1 MTGNRS
7 TAVMQR
13 RAVAPDALDYFP
25 TPPWATRALCEILSG
40 YMHDSMGIDPG
51 ERLNR
56 CTAWEPCCGEM
67 FMANPMREYFASV
80 RASDVHRYTPNHDLV
95 DFMGMDALTLP
106 RVDWI
111 FMNPPFIH
119 AEQFISRALS
129 RSIRGVAALVR
140 GAFTESEKRYESLF
154 GTTMLPT
161 WEFQF
166 AERVPMLRGRLIR
179 KGQLDPFSLDPKT
192 GEPRP
197 CSSATTYS
205 WLVWMPGQHDWRK
218 RIIPPCRLRME
229 REGDYPLYPD
239 QWRAVGR
246 HEEALRWKKGR
257 LL

>member
-40 YMHDSMGIDPG
+40 WMDIGIDIG
-51 ERLNR
+51 ENLGRQS
-56 CTAWEPCCGEM
+56 AWEPCCGEM
-67 FMANPMREYFASV
+67 FMAKPMREYFKSV
-80 RASDVHRYTPNHDLV
+80 RVSDVHRYTPDHDLV

-119 AEQFISRALS
+119 AEEFIRRALS
-129 RSIRGVAALVR
+129 RCTRGVAALVR
-140 GAFTESEKRYESLF
+140 CAFTESETRYSSLF
-154 GTTMLPT
+154 GTDILPA

-166 AERVPMLRGRLIR
+166 AERVVMLRGRLV
-179 KGQLDPFSLDPKT
+179 KANQLDPFNLDPKT
-192 GEPRP
+192 GAPRKA
-197 CSSATTYS
+197 STATSYS

-229 REGDYPLYPD
+229 SEGDYPLYKE

-246 HEEALRWKKGR
+246 NEEALRWKKGA